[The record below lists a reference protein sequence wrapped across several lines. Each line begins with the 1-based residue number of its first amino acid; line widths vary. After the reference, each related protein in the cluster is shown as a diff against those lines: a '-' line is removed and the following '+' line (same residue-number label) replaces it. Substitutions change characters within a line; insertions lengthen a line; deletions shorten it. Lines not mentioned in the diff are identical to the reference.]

1 VTDTPSLR
9 DRQRAQVRSDIHAA
23 AYRLF
28 AARGFGNVTTE
39 DIAAEAAVSPRTFFR
54 HVATKEELLLGPVQR
69 GGPAIVALLQRR
81 PTDEPADLA
90 LTAAIVGRV
99 GTFDDVDL
107 QSWRAAIL
115 TAPDL
120 LDRVTLLP
128 AADRTRLADLIA
140 ERMDVDPANDNRPG
154 LLVQLSL
161 AAADFAFQRW
171 VRDDRNRRR
180 SLSREVGEALSVVE
194 HSRWRG

>member
-1 VTDTPSLR
+1 ML
-9 DRQRAQVRSDIHAA
+9 SDIRAA

-69 GGPAIVALLQRR
+69 GGPAIIALLERR
-81 PTDEPADLA
+81 PADEPADVALA
-90 LTAAIVGRV
+90 AAIVTRG
-99 GTFDDVDL
+99 GSFGDADL
-107 QSWRAAIL
+107 QSWLAAIL

-128 AADRTRLADLIA
+128 AADRIRLAELIA
-140 ERMDVDPANDNRPG
+140 ERMGADPADDNRPG

-171 VRDDRNRRR
+171 VRDGHTRRR
-180 SLSREVGEALSVVE
+180 SLSRDVREALAVVE
-194 HSRWRG
+194 HPRWRS